1 MSHFKVFADKT
12 VMVLK
17 RKILC
22 VYSNNNGEFIILE
35 TFEILPD
42 HKSMATIYF
51 LIWKIIPIRCPEEM
65 VWILEKTNL
74 TGPVPQKSEVWY
86 IFVRKTKFKK
96 KKKSNFL
103 KNPPTA
109 FANYPWIGTLYRTKK
124 PTASPYITK

>member
-74 TGPVPQKSEVWY
+74 TGPVPQKSEV
-86 IFVRKTKFKK
+86 
-96 KKKSNFL
+96 
-103 KNPPTA
+103 
-109 FANYPWIGTLYRTKK
+109 
-124 PTASPYITK
+124 